1 MALSSGPGLP
11 SEMVSSWLS
20 GAGLSSEMVL
30 LRRIPPSGAELL
42 NGMTSSSGPGLS
54 GEMALPSGMVLLQL
68 TPPSRTKLLNRIKL
82 PNRVNSKY
90 GR

>member
-1 MALSSGPGLP
+1 MA
-11 SEMVSSWLS
+11 ERSWIIERD
-20 GAGLSSEMVL
+20 GIAAADTAEWG
-30 LRRIPPSGAELL
+30 RIAERDDVVEC
-42 NGMTSSSGPGLS
+42 TGLS

-68 TPPSRTKLLNRIKL
+68 TPPSRTELLNRIKL